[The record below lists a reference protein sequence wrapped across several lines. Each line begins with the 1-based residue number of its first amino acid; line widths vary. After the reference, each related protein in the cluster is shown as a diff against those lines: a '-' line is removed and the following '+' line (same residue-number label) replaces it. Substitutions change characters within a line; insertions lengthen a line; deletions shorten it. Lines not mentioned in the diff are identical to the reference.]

1 MAMNVSSA
9 INAYRT
15 AAASATETRSATSSG
30 PQLAGM
36 TQAGG
41 GTGFSDLVKDSLR
54 KAVNVQRTAEEMS
67 LKGLAGE
74 ADMRDVV
81 LAVNNAE
88 NTLNT
93 VVAIRDKV
101 LNAYQEILKMPI

>member
-1 MAMNVSSA
+1 MAINVSSA
-9 INAYRT
+9 INAYRS
-15 AAASATETRSATSSG
+15 AAASATESMQSSSS
-30 PQLAGM
+30 PKLAGM
-36 TQAGG
+36 PQSG
-41 GTGFSDLVKDSLR
+41 GTGFSDLIKDSL
-54 KAVNVQRTAEEMS
+54 KEAVSVQRNAEAIS
-67 LKGLAGE
+67 LKGIAGD

>member
-1 MAMNVSSA
+1 MAMNVTSA
-9 INAYRT
+9 INAYRS
-15 AAASATETRSATSSG
+15 AAASTSSATSTSSSG
-30 PQLAGM
+30 TDLAGAS
-36 TQAGG
+36 QVGG
-41 GTGFSDLVKDSLR
+41 GKGFGDIVKDSLR
-54 KAVNVQRTAEEMS
+54 KAVQVQRTAEEMS
-67 LKGLAGE
+67 LKGIAGE

-93 VVAIRDKV
+93 VVAVRDKV

>member
-1 MAMNVSSA
+1 MAINVSSA
-9 INAYRT
+9 INAYRS
-15 AAASATETRSATSSG
+15 AAASATESMQSSSS
-30 PQLAGM
+30 PKLAGT
-36 TQAGG
+36 TQSG
-41 GTGFSDLVKDSLR
+41 GTGFSDLIKDSL
-54 KAVNVQRTAEEMS
+54 KEAVAVQRNAEEIS
-67 LKGLAGE
+67 LKGIAGD